1 MDANRTNVH
10 ELFSRDSTPPGQQ
23 NLHQQFQPPTQL
35 ASDST
40 SNPIDALFQNIAGP
54 VSHQSPP
61 QPQQQQQQQLSPQ
74 HPVQSTVQSTDNTH
88 TVTSAQASPVMA
100 MTDVSPASS
109 VPPTVTTAS
118 DRQSALL
125 SLLGGPTSSSRPA
138 PQAAN
143 VPLPTQVPTPPG
155 SSQRS
160 NASPGHNEA
169 QGKILLEQLMAG
181 YVPNLIFL

>member
-1 MDANRTNVH
+1 M
-10 ELFSRDSTPPGQQ
+10 
-23 NLHQQFQPPTQL
+23 HQQHQPPAQL

-40 SNPIDALFQNIAGP
+40 SNSIEALFQNIAAP

-61 QPQQQQQQQLSPQ
+61 QPQQ
-74 HPVQSTVQSTDNTH
+74 PVQSTVQSTDNAH
-88 TVTSAQASPVMA
+88 AVA
-100 MTDVSPASS
+100 S
-109 VPPTVTTAS
+109 VPPSPVTVMTDDSLAPGAPATVTTAS

-125 SLLGGPTSSSRPA
+125 SLLSGPASSSRPA
-138 PQAAN
+138 LQAAN

-160 NASPGHNEA
+160 NASPGHNET

-181 YVPNLIFL
+181 YALNSVFL

>member
-40 SNPIDALFQNIAGP
+40 SNPIDALFQNIAAP

-88 TVTSAQASPVMA
+88 TVTSAAASPIMA

-160 NASPGHNEA
+160 NASPGHNET